1 MEKKEAQGTYCRKQ
15 EVAHVKRMR
24 ARERIAQ
31 RANSPL
37 EADETIS
44 AVPVLVAISLAE
56 IILIAVV
63 AAKVER
69 LEDPREQWQIGLAG
83 MSLEEG
89 AGIDGVNV
97 GGFWVRSSGRYRRR
111 GKCQY

>member
-1 MEKKEAQGTYCRKQ
+1 
-15 EVAHVKRMR
+15 
-24 ARERIAQ
+24 
-31 RANSPL
+31 L
-37 EADETIS
+37 EADEPIS
-44 AVPVLVAISLAE
+44 AVPVPVAISLAE
-56 IILIAVV
+56 IIIIAVV

-97 GGFWVRSSGRYRRR
+97 GGFWVRTSNSGKYRRR
-111 GKCQY
+111 GKCQ